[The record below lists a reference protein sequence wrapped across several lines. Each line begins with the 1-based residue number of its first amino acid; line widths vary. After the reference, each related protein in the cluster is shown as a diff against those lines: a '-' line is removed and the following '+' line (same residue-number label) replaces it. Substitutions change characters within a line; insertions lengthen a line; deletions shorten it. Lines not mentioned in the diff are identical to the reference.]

1 MIHVIAA
8 VKLKSGFRRAY
19 LDVLLGNVDNV
30 KAEAGCLAYEPTI
43 DIETDIPI
51 HEKAGDDT
59 VVIIEAWESVDALK
73 NHFQEPHMLSYREKV
88 KDMFDNVSIKVLKPA

>member
-1 MIHVIAA
+1 MIHVIAT
-8 VKLKSGFRRAY
+8 VKLKPGFRSAY

-30 KAEAGCLAYEPTI
+30 KAEAGCLGYEPTI
-43 DIETDIPI
+43 DIDTDIPI
-51 HEKAGDDT
+51 HNKAGDDT